1 MLSGPVGG
9 KFGEAPSEEN
19 AKVLQMSSLKLT
31 TTLPLKIDG
40 KGQARAYFLLKA
52 MLVFR
57 EGIFFFLV
65 FVVFCPSNFQ
75 LMVNSWF
82 GAQWFGFRLDP
93 RMKGI
98 VT

>member
-1 MLSGPVGG
+1 MLDGPVGG

-57 EGIFFFLV
+57 EGIIV
-65 FVVFCPSNFQ
+65 FSFFCPSNFQ

-93 RMKGI
+93 HMKGI